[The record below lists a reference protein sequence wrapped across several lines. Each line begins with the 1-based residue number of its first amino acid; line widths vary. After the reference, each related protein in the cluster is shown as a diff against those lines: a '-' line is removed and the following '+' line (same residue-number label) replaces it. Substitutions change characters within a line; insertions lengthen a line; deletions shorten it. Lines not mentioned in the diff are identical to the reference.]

1 MDSNSW
7 LLYVLLVALIIG
19 GGYFAGAEIAFASC
33 NKIRLKT
40 QAEAGDSRSKTAL
53 FISEHFDNA
62 LTTLLIGNNIMHI
75 GCSSLATLLA
85 THLWGPS
92 SVGPTTL
99 VITLVVFFIS
109 EMLPKSFCRSHADMM
124 VLFFAGSLR
133 FLMRVLKPIAWFFSS
148 ISTICAKLF
157 GSKPCPSFTEAELET
172 MMETAQAS
180 PALHQ
185 ENEDRLLT
193 SAMAFDHITARQAMQ
208 PVEKMEALE
217 IMTSAKDIAAFAQN
231 HTHSRI
237 PIYRGSIDNIV
248 GVIHIREYL
257 RTYLRNGSKTRLRA
271 MMNPPAFVQPDT
283 PIDEVL
289 AQMSSHRVQLAI
301 VRAQQHKTLGVLTVE
316 DILEELVGEIQD
328 EEDTEGTVKQRGY
341 YPSLYWHY
349 YLHLLFGFLLR
360 FGDCICFSKY
370 SASEDGC

>member
-40 QAEAGDSRSKTAL
+40 QAEAGDARSKSAMY
-53 FISEHFDNA
+53 ISEHFDNA

-85 THLWGPS
+85 TKLWGPAA
-92 SVGPTTL
+92 VGPTTI
-99 VITLVVFFIS
+99 VITLVVFFVS
-109 EMLPKSFCRSHADMM
+109 EMVPKSFCRSHADLM
-124 VLFFAGSLR
+124 VLFFASSLR
-133 FLMRVLKPIAWFFSS
+133 FLMRILKPIAWLFSS
-148 ISTICAKLF
+148 ISVICAKLF

-193 SAMAFDHITARQAMQ
+193 ATMAFDHITARQAMQ
-208 PVEKMEALE
+208 PVDKMEALE
-217 IMTSAKDIAAFAQN
+217 IMTSAKDIAAFAQE

-237 PIYRGSIDNIV
+237 PIYRGTVDNIV

-257 RTYLRNGSKTRLRA
+257 KNYLKHGERTRLRA

-289 AQMSSHRVQLAI
+289 TQMSNHRVQLAI
-301 VRAQQHKTLGVLTVE
+301 VRDQNHKTLGVLTVE

-328 EEDTEGTVKQRGY
+328 EEDTEGMVKQHG
-341 YPSLYWHY
+341 
-349 YLHLLFGFLLR
+349 
-360 FGDCICFSKY
+360 
-370 SASEDGC
+370 

>member
-1 MDSNSW
+1 
-7 LLYVLLVALIIG
+7 
-19 GGYFAGAEIAFASC
+19 
-33 NKIRLKT
+33 
-40 QAEAGDSRSKTAL
+40 
-53 FISEHFDNA
+53 
-62 LTTLLIGNNIMHI
+62 MHI

-92 SVGPTTL
+92 SIGPTTL

-133 FLMRVLKPIAWFFSS
+133 FLMRVLKPIAWLFSS

-157 GSKPCPSFTEAELET
+157 GSKPCPSYTEAELET

-237 PIYRGSIDNIV
+237 PIYRGTIDNIV

-301 VRAQQHKTLGVLTVE
+301 VRDQQHKTLGVLTVE

-328 EEDTEGTVKQRGY
+328 EEDTEGTVKQRG
-341 YPSLYWHY
+341 
-349 YLHLLFGFLLR
+349 
-360 FGDCICFSKY
+360 
-370 SASEDGC
+370 

>member
-7 LLYVLLVALIIG
+7 LLYVLLVALILG

-40 QAEAGDSRSKTAL
+40 QAETSDPRSRTAL
-53 FISEHFDNA
+53 YISEHFDNA

-92 SVGPTTL
+92 SVGPTTI

-109 EMLPKSFCRSHADMM
+109 EMLPKSFCRSHADSM

-133 FLMRVLKPIAWFFSS
+133 FLMRMLKPIAWLFSS
-148 ISTICAKLF
+148 ISTLCAKLF

-193 SAMAFDHITARQAMQ
+193 SAMAFDHVTARQAMQ

-217 IMTSAKDIAAFAQN
+217 VMTSAKDIAAFAQN

-237 PIYRGSIDNIV
+237 PIYRGTVDNIV

-257 RTYLRNGSKTRLRA
+257 RTYLRQGDKTRLRA
-271 MMNPPAFVQPDT
+271 MMNPPAFVLPDT

-289 AQMSSHRVQLAI
+289 QQMSSHRVQLAI
-301 VRAQQHKTLGVLTVE
+301 VRDQQHKTLGVLTVE

-328 EEDTEGTVKQRGY
+328 EEDTEGMVKQHG
-341 YPSLYWHY
+341 
-349 YLHLLFGFLLR
+349 
-360 FGDCICFSKY
+360 
-370 SASEDGC
+370 

>member
-92 SVGPTTL
+92 SIGPTTL

-133 FLMRVLKPIAWFFSS
+133 FLMRVLKPIAWLFSS

-157 GSKPCPSFTEAELET
+157 GSKPCPSYTEAELET

-237 PIYRGSIDNIV
+237 PIYRGTIDNIV

-301 VRAQQHKTLGVLTVE
+301 VRDQQHKTLGV
-316 DILEELVGEIQD
+316 
-328 EEDTEGTVKQRGY
+328 
-341 YPSLYWHY
+341 
-349 YLHLLFGFLLR
+349 
-360 FGDCICFSKY
+360 
-370 SASEDGC
+370 